1 MRTQRLQ
8 IAVWL
13 IFTGLAFGS
22 GGTAWAQLRAVGV
35 PVRINPLGSADLS
48 NMVVPGQ
55 TGRNYQRYFVIGLRA
70 SCLTP
75 PPESGRIRIGRNEM
89 IRFEFALRT
98 SSTSANYSLNF
109 PSDTALYIPSGTLS
123 AQTIPV
129 QGPTQTRASQIGN
142 LVRLEIQVSVPTLL
156 PGEIPGAGTVPELV
170 NPRFSLLPRTG
181 PSLYVN
187 QPGPLAPQIRIYQP
201 FGSFSAELHAQFD
214 AHIKSPEETDRTR
227 ICGDYLD

>member
-1 MRTQRLQ
+1 MKTLRAHRGILLIL
-8 IAVWL
+8 IAL
-13 IFTGLAFGS
+13 FSGS
-22 GGTAWAQLRAVGV
+22 AWGQLRAVGV

-98 SSTSANYSLNF
+98 STTSAPYSLTF
-109 PSDTALYIPSGTLS
+109 PSNAALYSRPGTRLS
-123 AQTIPV
+123 AQTLVV
-129 QGPTQTRASQIGN
+129 QGPTQTSAAQIGN
-142 LVRLEIQVSVPTLL
+142 LVRLEIQVSVPALL
-156 PGEIPGAGTVPELV
+156 PGEIPDAGTVPEVV
-170 NPRFSLLPRTG
+170 NPRFTLLQRPG

-187 QPGPLAPQIRIYQP
+187 QPGPLAPEIRNYQP
-201 FGSFSAELHAQFD
+201 FGSFSAELHVQFD
-214 AHIKSPEETDRTR
+214 AHMKAQFDTNPDP
-227 ICGDYLD
+227 ICAN

>member
-1 MRTQRLQ
+1 MTALRS
-8 IAVWL
+8 
-13 IFTGLAFGS
+13 FCAFVFVLTALFA
-22 GGTAWAQLRAVGV
+22 GGARGQLRAVGV

-55 TGRNYQRYFVIGLRA
+55 TGRNYQRYFVLGLRT

-75 PPESGRIRIGRNEM
+75 PMESGRIRIGRDEM

-98 SSTSANYSLNF
+98 TSTSAVYSLTF
-109 PSDTALYIPSGTLS
+109 PSNAVLYRRPTARLASQAVL
-123 AQTIPV
+123 V

-156 PGEIPGAGTVPELV
+156 PGEIPSAGTVPELV
-170 NPRFSLLPRTG
+170 NPRFSLLPRTV
-181 PSLYVN
+181 PSIYVN
-187 QPGPLAPQIRIYQP
+187 QPGPLAPQVRIYQP

-214 AHIKSPEETDRTR
+214 AHVKSTLDLDIDP
-227 ICGDYLD
+227 ICAN